1 VRIKELAE
9 ITGVTVR
16 TIRYYHQIGLLSIP
30 RRRDGHRDY
39 DIGHVA
45 RMARIRWLAQAG
57 IPLSTIAN
65 MLTVPPPDPD
75 AAGAGRATVRADLTA
90 SIAALDQQLAEL
102 GAQRQRLVSL
112 MDTVDRDGH
121 LSPMPV
127 AMVRFYEEMHAK
139 AADEQTRRVIRRERD
154 FMELAC
160 YRGEMPPQTE
170 ALYQALS
177 DAKLAESSAL
187 FQRIADRYAHA
198 HLLDDG
204 EVERI
209 AGAVVDRIARH
220 LGPDLSSV
228 LGSIDL
234 EVARRAADLYVRLAD
249 PSHRRVDRAIA
260 DALLTA
266 IEKGRAT

>member
-1 VRIKELAE
+1 VRIKELSE

-30 RRRDGHRDY
+30 VRRDGHRHY
-39 DIGHVA
+39 DLAHVA

-57 IPLSTIAN
+57 IPLATIAN
-65 MLTVPPPDPD
+65 MLTEPTPGPD
-75 AAGAGRATVRADLTA
+75 ASGPGRAAVRADLAA
-90 SIAALDQQLAEL
+90 SIAALDQQLTEVR
-102 GAQRQRLVSL
+102 AQRQRVVAL

-121 LSPMPV
+121 LSPMPA
-127 AMVRFYEEMHAK
+127 AMVEFYDAMHAK

-187 FQRIADRYAHA
+187 FRRIADRYAHA

-204 EVERI
+204 EIERI
-209 AGAVVDRIARH
+209 AGAVVDRIASH
-220 LGPDLSSV
+220 LGSDLPAV

-234 EVARRAADLYVRLAD
+234 AVARRAADLYVRLAD

-260 DALLTA
+260 DSLLAA
-266 IEKGRAT
+266 IEKGVAT